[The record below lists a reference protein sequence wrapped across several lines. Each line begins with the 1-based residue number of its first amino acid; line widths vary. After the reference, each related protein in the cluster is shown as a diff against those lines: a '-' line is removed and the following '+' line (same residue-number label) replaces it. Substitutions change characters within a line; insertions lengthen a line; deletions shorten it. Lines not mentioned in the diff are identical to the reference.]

1 MGNKTSFEEA
11 SRIRDIIALNK
22 NYKVGPV
29 CHDDSSGETTFVIR
43 EYDSLAII
51 TKESDGKFVYEIKT
65 SDSSGILFTN
75 VDDIINELETRD
87 DMSDSDNT
95 YYTQFSEEPLSLYS
109 AERYGILMLN

>member
-43 EYDSLAII
+43 EYDSIAII

-65 SDSSGILFTN
+65 SDSSGILFNN
-75 VDDIINELETRD
+75 VDDIIKELETRD
-87 DMSDSDNT
+87 DMSDT
-95 YYTQFSEEPLSLYS
+95 YYTHLSEEPLSLYS